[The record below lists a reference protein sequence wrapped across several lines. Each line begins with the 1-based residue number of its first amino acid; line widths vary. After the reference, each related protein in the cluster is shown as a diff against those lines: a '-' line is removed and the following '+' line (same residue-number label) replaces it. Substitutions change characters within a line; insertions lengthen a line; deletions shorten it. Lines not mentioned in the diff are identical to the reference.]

1 MKYESSFCAANG
13 TGSRRSST
21 HDFGFNTWNTALT
34 PHTTYTMLSCSDK
47 EKQGQVDGSLN
58 YKYILNISIPL
69 FQHSINLILDS
80 SQASCPIIMFWI
92 LINTIINYARDE
104 TLSTSTFKLEYNLV
118 VAGCWAALTK
128 SSSVTR
134 PKPTSLMSNDCQCK
148 PPHYLRF
155 KLCTVQDIGLPD
167 DGLGHGGGHFIMKMW
182 RAADISV
189 TSSWHLRDILLQ
201 RSVINWS
208 KLQPLISWLTS
219 CHRWAAPL
227 TQHVGKFTT
236 VPASICPL
244 QFSPITDHGAT
255 FISGPGVRVS
265 PATITR
271 PARLNILNI
280 SVAPRHAAPRSHPP
294 AVARLW
300 P

>member
-1 MKYESSFCAANG
+1 MKAPFVPQMELDQDEAQLTILDSILG
-13 TGSRRSST
+13 TLRS
-21 HDFGFNTWNTALT
+21 HRI
-34 PHTTYTMLSCSDK
+34 HHTYTMLSCSDK

-189 TSSWHLRDILLQ
+189 TSPWHLAPEISDQLVQITASDQLTDIVSPLGRAAHTACGKIHNSPSLHLPLCSFL
-201 RSVINWS
+201 RSQI
-208 KLQPLISWLTS
+208 
-219 CHRWAAPL
+219 
-227 TQHVGKFTT
+227 T
-236 VPASICPL
+236 VLPSSLVLVSASPPL
-244 QFSPITDHGAT
+244 Q
-255 FISGPGVRVS
+255 
-265 PATITR
+265 
-271 PARLNILNI
+271 
-280 SVAPRHAAPRSHPP
+280 
-294 AVARLW
+294 
-300 P
+300 

>member
-1 MKYESSFCAANG
+1 MKAPFVPQMELDQDEAQLTILDSILG
-13 TGSRRSST
+13 TLRS
-21 HDFGFNTWNTALT
+21 HRI
-34 PHTTYTMLSCSDK
+34 HHTYTMLSCSDK

-167 DGLGHGGGHFIMKMW
+167 DGLGHGGGHFIMKM
-182 RAADISV
+182 
-189 TSSWHLRDILLQ
+189 
-201 RSVINWS
+201 
-208 KLQPLISWLTS
+208 
-219 CHRWAAPL
+219 
-227 TQHVGKFTT
+227 
-236 VPASICPL
+236 
-244 QFSPITDHGAT
+244 
-255 FISGPGVRVS
+255 
-265 PATITR
+265 
-271 PARLNILNI
+271 
-280 SVAPRHAAPRSHPP
+280 
-294 AVARLW
+294 
-300 P
+300 

>member
-1 MKYESSFCAANG
+1 MKAPFVPQMELDQDEAQLTILDSILG
-13 TGSRRSST
+13 TLRS
-21 HDFGFNTWNTALT
+21 HRI
-34 PHTTYTMLSCSDK
+34 HHTYTMLSCSDK

-155 KLCTVQDIGLPD
+155 ILCTVQDIGLPD
-167 DGLGHGGGHFIMKMW
+167 DGLGHGGGHFIMKM
-182 RAADISV
+182 
-189 TSSWHLRDILLQ
+189 
-201 RSVINWS
+201 
-208 KLQPLISWLTS
+208 
-219 CHRWAAPL
+219 
-227 TQHVGKFTT
+227 
-236 VPASICPL
+236 
-244 QFSPITDHGAT
+244 
-255 FISGPGVRVS
+255 
-265 PATITR
+265 
-271 PARLNILNI
+271 
-280 SVAPRHAAPRSHPP
+280 
-294 AVARLW
+294 
-300 P
+300 